1 MHAARW
7 TTLSLRLG
15 RVVTGTSWLPAPFES
30 NATLL
35 RPPLPS
41 QCPTES
47 REGILPHLVHGMN
60 IYKQFTVKVFKW
72 CADYLRTCV
81 LKSNTCT
88 CNIFLLAV
96 HYNFIT
102 FQGTEQINMLCSLK
116 SNEIVMY
123 CCLFETLT
131 EALQD
136 SHILQGF
143 LQVKTVW
150 VPSEIQMTHSV
161 HPWCRWKIHHCVH
174 NTDVSPVHVG
184 DEKVSL
190 EVSNHIYHVKNLGG
204 GGP

>member
-1 MHAARW
+1 MRTACW
-7 TTLSLRLG
+7 TTPSLRLG

-81 LKSNTCT
+81 
-88 CNIFLLAV
+88 
-96 HYNFIT
+96 
-102 FQGTEQINMLCSLK
+102 LK